1 MTQFTVSRNADVF
14 GCIPRRAAVI
24 SGTMN
29 SKHHE
34 NTVASTW
41 ERPFAPPASC
51 PHKADVV
58 IIGGG
63 IVGVSTAWFLAKQG
77 VDVVLC
83 EKGHIAGEQSGR
95 NWGWVRCQGRDT
107 RELPMMIESMNIWRG
122 LEVEIGE
129 DVGFTQGGCL
139 YMARNEKELRKYA
152 EWLPTAREFGLDTQI
167 IEGKELDHHVSG
179 ASSRWLGAMYTASDA
194 RAEPHK
200 AGPAIARAAIRAGAK
215 LLTACAVRGI
225 ETAGGRLS
233 AIVTEHGSIQ
243 TSSALCAAGAWTSMF
258 CRSLGISV
266 PQLQVR
272 GTVARTS
279 PADVILNGNVLDKK
293 IGIRRR
299 QDGGYTIAHGSIL
312 DHFITPSTFRFSLKF
327 MPVLLHEMRALR
339 ISIGRPF
346 FEELGTPAK
355 WALDQESPF
364 ERTRVLNPAPN
375 PAVLKN
381 IRRNLDQLYPQLA
394 ESEIVES
401 WAGMVETTPDV
412 VPVMCE
418 YEGIP
423 GFHIATGL
431 SGHGFGIGPGAGK
444 ALAAMLTG
452 TDVGI
457 DMLPFRLSRF
467 FDGSPMQLES
477 TI

>member
-1 MTQFTVSRNADVF
+1 MNSNAD
-14 GCIPRRAAVI
+14 
-24 SGTMN
+24 
-29 SKHHE
+29 E

-41 ERPFAPPASC
+41 ERPFAPPESC
-51 PHKADVV
+51 PQQADVV

-83 EKGHIAGEQSGR
+83 EKGHIAGEQSSR
-95 NWGWVRCQGRDT
+95 NWGWVRSQGRDP

-129 DVGFTQGGCL
+129 DVGFTQAGCL
-139 YMARNEKELRKYA
+139 YMARTGKQLGKYA
-152 EWLPTAREFGLDTQI
+152 DWLGVAREFGLDTQV
-167 IEGKELDHHVSG
+167 IEGKQLDQHVSG
-179 ASSRWLGAMYTASDA
+179 ASSRWLGAMYTATDA

-200 AGPAIARAAIRAGAK
+200 AGPAIARAAMRSGAK
-215 LLTACAVRGI
+215 VLTACAVRGV
-225 ETAGGRLS
+225 ETKGGRLS
-233 AIVTEHGSIQ
+233 AVVTEHGSIK
-243 TSSALCAAGAWTSMF
+243 TSAALCAAGAWTSMF
-258 CRSLGISV
+258 CRSLGIAV
-266 PQLQVR
+266 PQMQVR

-279 PADVILNGNVLDKK
+279 AADVILNGNVFDKK

-312 DHFITPSTFRFSLKF
+312 DHFITPSTFRFAFKF
-327 MPVLLHEMRALR
+327 LPALVHERGALR
-339 ISIGRPF
+339 ISLGRPF
-346 FEELGTPAK
+346 FEELGTPK
-355 WALDQESPF
+355 TWALDEESPF
-364 ERTRVLNPAPN
+364 ERIRVLSPQPN
-375 PAVLKN
+375 PRALKK
-381 IRRNLDQLYPQLA
+381 IRKNLDEVFPQLA
-394 ESEIVES
+394 ESKIVES

-418 YEGIP
+418 YESIP

-452 TDVGI
+452 NDVGI
-457 DMLPFRLSRF
+457 DMSPFRLSRF
-467 FDGSPMQLES
+467 FDGSPIRLES

>member
-1 MTQFTVSRNADVF
+1 MNSSHNAKTVS
-14 GCIPRRAAVI
+14 
-24 SGTMN
+24 
-29 SKHHE
+29 
-34 NTVASTW
+34 STW
-41 ERPFAPPASC
+41 ERPFVPPGSC
-51 PHKADVV
+51 PQQADVV

-63 IVGVSTAWFLAKQG
+63 IIGVSTAWFLAKQG

-83 EKGHIAGEQSGR
+83 EKGHIAGEQSSR

-139 YMARNEKELRKYA
+139 YMARSEKELKQYA
-152 EWLPTAREFGLDTQI
+152 DWLDTAREFGLDTQV
-167 IEGKELDHHVSG
+167 IEGKELDQHVSD

-194 RAEPHK
+194 RAEPDK
-200 AGPAIARAAIRAGAK
+200 AGPAIARAAIRSGAK
-215 LLTACAVRGI
+215 LLTSCAVRGI
-225 ETAGGRLS
+225 ETEGGSLS
-233 AIVTEHGSIQ
+233 AVVTEHGSIR
-243 TSSALCAAGAWTSMF
+243 TSTVLCAAGAWTSMF
-258 CRSLGISV
+258 CRSLGIAV

-279 PADVILNGNVLDKK
+279 PADVILNGNVFDKK

-299 QDGGYTIAHGSIL
+299 QDGGYTIAHGSVL
-312 DHFITPSTFRFSLKF
+312 DHFITPSTFRFAFKF
-327 MPVLLHEMRALR
+327 LPALVHEVRTLR
-339 ISIGRPF
+339 ISLGRPF
-346 FEELGTPAK
+346 IEELGTPAK
-355 WALDQESPF
+355 WALDEESPF
-364 ERTRVLNPAPN
+364 ERTRVLSPEPD
-375 PAVLKN
+375 PTVLKK
-381 IRRNLDQLYPQLA
+381 IRKNLDEVFPQLA
-394 ESEIVES
+394 ASRIVES

-418 YEGIP
+418 HESIP

-452 TDVGI
+452 TDAGI
-457 DMLPFRLSRF
+457 DMSPFRLSRF
-467 FDGSPMQLES
+467 FDGSPIRLES